1 MTVRLFSFRKGAAN
15 LMDGYET
22 EKLDALYARI
32 EREGRD
38 ALLRGGSADA
48 FLCHPEADTRMSV
61 VLLFRPT
68 DEITARVGGM
78 LREFQTRFPALYS
91 YPASDMHVTVL
102 DLLRGRPGLQKP
114 AGETFGAYI
123 QSIRRALSACGSFRV
138 CFRGVTVSDGALLV
152 RGYSEEMLTYIRQ
165 ALREGLCRDG
175 LCPQERYETISC
187 HITAIRFPVPLAEP
201 RAFLK
206 LAERYRHMAF
216 GVCTVRELE
225 WSFHDWY
232 DTRKET
238 LGRFPLPS

>member
-1 MTVRLFSFRKGAAN
+1 M
-15 LMDGYET
+15 
-22 EKLDALYARI
+22 
-32 EREGRD
+32 
-38 ALLRGGSADA
+38 
-48 FLCHPEADTRMSV
+48 
-61 VLLFRPT
+61 
-68 DEITARVGGM
+68 
-78 LREFQTRFPALYS
+78 
-91 YPASDMHVTVL
+91 
-102 DLLRGRPGLQKP
+102 
-114 AGETFGAYI
+114 
-123 QSIRRALSACGSFRV
+123 SACGPFRV

-152 RGYSEEMLTYIRQ
+152 RGYFEEMLTYIRQ
-165 ALREGLCRDG
+165 ALREELRRDG

-201 RAFLK
+201 RAFLE

>member
-1 MTVRLFSFRKGAAN
+1 
-15 LMDGYET
+15 MDGYET
-22 EKLDALYARI
+22 EKPDALYARI

-38 ALLRGGSADA
+38 ALLRGGRADA
-48 FLCHPEADTRMSV
+48 FLRHPEADTRMSV

-114 AGETFGAYI
+114 AGESAGAYI
-123 QSIRRALSACGSFRV
+123 QSIRRALSACGPFRV
-138 CFRGVTVSDGALLV
+138 CFRGVTASDGALLV
-152 RGYSEEMLTYIRQ
+152 RGYPEETLTRLRQ
-165 ALREGLCRDG
+165 ALREGLRRDG
-175 LCPQERYETISC
+175 LCPEERCETISC

-201 RAFLK
+201 RAFLE

-232 DTRKET
+232 DARKET

>member
-1 MTVRLFSFRKGAAN
+1 
-15 LMDGYET
+15 MDGYET

-38 ALLRGGSADA
+38 ALLRGGRADA
-48 FLCHPEADTRMSV
+48 FLRHPEADTRMSV

-68 DEITARVGGM
+68 A
-78 LREFQTRFPALYS
+78 
-91 YPASDMHVTVL
+91 
-102 DLLRGRPGLQKP
+102 
-114 AGETFGAYI
+114 GAYI

-152 RGYSEEMLTYIRQ
+152 RGYFEEMLTYIRQ
-165 ALREGLCRDG
+165 ALREELRRDG

-201 RAFLK
+201 RAFLE

>member
-1 MTVRLFSFRKGAAN
+1 
-15 LMDGYET
+15 MDGYET

-114 AGETFGAYI
+114 AGET
-123 QSIRRALSACGSFRV
+123 
-138 CFRGVTVSDGALLV
+138 T
-152 RGYSEEMLTYIRQ
+152 
-165 ALREGLCRDG
+165 
-175 LCPQERYETISC
+175 
-187 HITAIRFPVPLAEP
+187 
-201 RAFLK
+201 
-206 LAERYRHMAF
+206 
-216 GVCTVRELE
+216 
-225 WSFHDWY
+225 
-232 DTRKET
+232 
-238 LGRFPLPS
+238 PSR